1 MRFFM
6 SLHPKW
12 FILAIIVGLYLPV
25 AIDATVLHIAV
36 PTLSQELMAST
47 SQLLWIID
55 IYPLLM
61 AGLILLMGALGD
73 KIGYRKL
80 MLMGTTIFGIA
91 SVVAAF
97 SPSANFL
104 IFSRALLAVG
114 ASMIMPAT
122 LACLRHTFTDEKE
135 RNFAL
140 GIWVMAGS
148 GGAAFGPLVGGL
160 LLEYFYWGSVFLIN
174 IPIVLIVIF
183 CILKYLPK
191 QDSLHEK
198 TLNIFD
204 ALLLMT
210 SILIIIYSLK
220 SGLKALD
227 PQYIFLAIVGFAL
240 GYFFI
245 KRQLK
250 SDQPLFDLTLFTSQP
265 VKYGFIISA
274 VAMIALVGFELLI
287 SQKLQFVY
295 QFSPLEAGLYILPFM
310 IAVSLGAVVSSPL
323 LNKFGAK
330 TVAVFSLM
338 LSALAMYLLSAVN
351 FETEKLFASIYMVL
365 LGFSILCAFLAATS
379 AILSGAP
386 IEQASSAGAI
396 EGMSYEL
403 GTGLGITVFG
413 LMASI
418 FYTKNVDFHQYF
430 STEQLETAESSIG
443 ETYQVIPNLS
453 PENADIVIK
462 TAHSAFIQ
470 AHSSV
475 LIFSSIILLSL
486 AILIWIFWKEH
497 SKSIN
502 AL

>member
-1 MRFFM
+1 M

-12 FILAIIVGLYLPV
+12 LVLAIIVGLYLPV

-36 PTLSQELMAST
+36 PTLSQELKAST

-80 MLMGTTIFGIA
+80 MLMGSIIFGIA
-91 SVVAAF
+91 SILAAF
-97 SPSANFL
+97 SPSAIFL
-104 IFSRALLAVG
+104 IFSRAILALG

-122 LACLRHTFTDEKE
+122 LACLRHTFIDEKE

-174 IPIVLIVIF
+174 VPIVLVVTG

-191 QDSLHEK
+191 QNVIHEK
-198 TLNIFD
+198 TLNILD
-204 ALLLMT
+204 ALILMT
-210 SILIIIYSLK
+210 SILLIIYSLK
-220 SGLKALD
+220 AGLKEFD
-227 PQYIFLAIVGFAL
+227 PLFIFLGLIGFSL
-240 GYFFI
+240 GFI
-245 KRQLK
+245 FVKRQIK
-250 SDQPLFDLTLFTSQP
+250 SDQPLFDLKLFTSKP
-265 VKYGFIISA
+265 VKYGFTISV

-287 SQKLQFVY
+287 SQKLQYVY

-310 IAVSLGAVVSSPL
+310 IAVSVGAVISSPL

-330 TVAVFSLM
+330 KVAVFSLVI
-338 LSALAMYLLSAVN
+338 SAIAMYLLSGVN
-351 FETEKLFASIYMVL
+351 FETERLFTALYMVL
-365 LGFSILCAFLAATS
+365 LGLSILCAFLAATS
-379 AILSGAP
+379 AILSGAS

-403 GTGLGITVFG
+403 GTGLGVTIFG
-413 LMASI
+413 LMASF
-418 FYTKNVDFHQYF
+418 FYTKNVDFQHFF
-430 STEQLETAESSIG
+430 STDQLKTAESSIG
-443 ETYQVIPNLS
+443 ETYQVLPNLS
-453 PENADIVIK
+453 PESADIVIK
-462 TAHSAFIQ
+462 SAHSAFIQ

-475 LIFSSIILLSL
+475 LIFSSLILLFL
-486 AILIWIFWKEH
+486 AIFIWIFWRET
-497 SKSIN
+497 SVKSLPI
-502 AL
+502 